1 MKSNEKKQTTT
12 KPKKRKLKKPRRKKS
27 EPIDFILFATILVL
41 VVIGVIMVFSA
52 SSYTSANSSKIK
64 DGMYFLKKQAMWAVL
79 GISCMIVVMKT
90 DYHKLKKYTKP
101 VLLITIVLLF
111 AVFVFPPING
121 ARRWIPLGFAS
132 IQPSEIAKYAVV
144 LYLAYS
150 IEKKGEKIKAFWHGV
165 VPYLLVAGFFA
176 GMVLA
181 EKNLSIAAV
190 IMGVTLIVLFVAE
203 ARIPHLAGL
212 LGVVIPAGVA
222 GIAFEDYRRARFL
235 NFLDPWKDPMGDGY
249 QLIQSLLALGSG
261 GLLGSGLGQS
271 RQKSFWI
278 PEPHTDFIFAIIGE
292 ELGLIGCA
300 AIVLLFV
307 IFIWRGIMTA
317 SRAKDKFGKLLATG
331 VTAVIALQAII
342 NMAVVTGSMPVTGV
356 PLPFISYGGSSLI
369 FNLIAMGVLL
379 NISRQ
384 KPPEQAENGKK

>member
-1 MKSNEKKQTTT
+1 MKSNGKNP
-12 KPKKRKLKKPRRKKS
+12 KPKKRKLKKLRRKKN
-27 EPIDFILFATILVL
+27 EPIDFILFSTILLL
-41 VVIGVIMVFSA
+41 VVIGVVMVFSA
-52 SSYTSANSSKIK
+52 SSYSTSNNSNINDS
-64 DGMYFLKKQAMWAVL
+64 MFYLKKQALWATL
-79 GISCMIVVMKT
+79 GLGCMIIAMKT
-90 DYHKLKKYTKP
+90 DYHELKKYTKL
-101 VLLITIVLLF
+101 VLLVTIVLLF
-111 AVFVFPPING
+111 AVFAFPPING

-150 IEKKGEKIKAFWHGV
+150 IEKKGEKIKAFWYGV

-190 IMGVTLIVLFVAE
+190 IMGVTLIILFVAG

-212 LGVVIPAGVA
+212 LCVVIPAGVA
-222 GIAFEDYRRARFL
+222 GIAFEDYRRKRFL
-235 NFLDPWKDPMGDGY
+235 SFLDPWQDPRGDGY

-261 GLLGSGLGQS
+261 GLFGTGLGQS

-300 AIVLLFV
+300 AIVLLFM
-307 IFIWRGIMTA
+307 IFIWRGIVTA

-331 VTAVIALQAII
+331 VTAVIAIQAII

-384 KPPEQAENGKK
+384 KPPQQAENGKS